1 MKQKIKILLLVL
13 VILLGFVLRLYR
25 LDNPIGDWHA
35 FRQADTSAV
44 SKVYVSS
51 GIDVLHPKY
60 FDISN
65 IQSGVDNPEGYR
77 FVEFPLFNIFQATI
91 YKSLGVFTLEE
102 WGRLLSVVSSTL
114 SILFIFLLTRKHLDY
129 ISALSASFFF
139 AVLPFSIFYG
149 RVILPDP
156 STSMAIL
163 AGIYFFDS
171 WITSVGK
178 RKEKGNKTEYVFLT
192 LAIIF
197 TACAFLLK
205 PFALF
210 FTLPMVYLAYQKFGL
225 RIFMQWKLYLF
236 AIFSL
241 APLIFWRF
249 WITQYPAGIPASNWL
264 FNEGNIRFTGAFFN
278 WILAERLGK
287 LILGYFGLALFIL
300 GFFKRQEKSY
310 GFFIAFLVSSSIY
323 ITVIARGNVQHDYY
337 QILILPTICIFLGRG
352 VSLLLKIPGY
362 MGSNILFNTAI
373 SLILLGF
380 IAASAFT
387 FSWFHVR
394 DYFNV
399 NNKSLVIAG
408 QKADEL
414 LPKNAKVIAAL
425 EGDTSFLYYINRK
438 GWPAYQKSPLEL
450 KQMGATHIVIPSP
463 TENDFNGLGKEFD
476 VFYSSPEVIIL
487 SL

>member
-1 MKQKIKILLLVL
+1 MKQKIKISLLVL

-65 IQSGVDNPEGYR
+65 IQSGMDNPEGYR
-77 FVEFPLFNIFQATI
+77 FVEFPLFNVIQASV
-91 YKSLGVFTLEE
+91 YEGVGIVSLEE
-102 WGRLLSVVSSTL
+102 WGRLLSVISSTI
-114 SILFIFLLTRKHLDY
+114 SILFIFLLTRRHLDY
-129 ISALSASFFF
+129 ISAISASFFF

-163 AGIYFFDS
+163 GGIYFFDS

-178 RKEKGNKTEYVFLT
+178 RKEKGSRIEHILFT
-192 LAIIF
+192 LAIVF

-205 PFALF
+205 PFAVF
-210 FTLPMVYLAYQKFGL
+210 FTLPMIYLAYQKFGFG
-225 RIFMQWKLYLF
+225 IVKQWKLYVFTVL
-236 AIFSL
+236 SL
-241 APLIFWRF
+241 IPLVLWRL
-249 WITQYPAGIPASNWL
+249 WIVQYPAGVPASNWL

-278 WILAERLGK
+278 WILAERVGK
-287 LILGYFGLALFIL
+287 LILGYFGLALLLL

-310 GFFIAFLVSSSIY
+310 GFFVAFLISSIVY
-323 ITVIARGNVQHDYY
+323 VTVIARGNVQHDYY

-362 MGSNILFNTAI
+362 MGSNILFNTLVSI
-373 SLILLGF
+373 MLLGF
-380 IAASAFT
+380 ITASAFT

-399 NNKSLVIAG
+399 NNENLVIAG

-450 KQMGATHIVIPSP
+450 KQMGATHIVIPRP
-463 TENDFNGLGKEFD
+463 TENDFNGLGQEFE
-476 VFYSSPEVIIL
+476 VYYSSPEVLIL
-487 SL
+487 TL